1 MNREV
6 VYTPN
11 APIPNGPYVQA
22 IKAKGLVFA
31 TAQVARDPVT
41 GEFVDGTLEEQ
52 FRLSMKNLE
61 AILVAGGSSMAHL
74 VNIKVFYLQ
83 LEDLPTINAVLDEF
97 LTDPPSRSSMAAAFL
112 WKKCRVT
119 VEATGAVI

>member
-1 MNREV
+1 MKREII
-6 VYTPN
+6 YTPN

-22 IKAKGLVFA
+22 IRAKGLVFA

-41 GEFVDGTLEEQ
+41 GVFVDGTLEEQ

-61 AILVAGGSSMAHL
+61 AVLVAGGSGLTNL
-74 VNIKVFYLQ
+74 VNIKIFYLQ

-97 LTDPPSRSSMAAAFL
+97 LTNPPSRSSMAAAFL

-119 VEATGAVI
+119 VEATGALI

>member
-11 APIPNGPYVQA
+11 APIPNASYVQA
-22 IKAKGLVFA
+22 IRAKGLVFA
-31 TAQVARDPVT
+31 TAQVSRDPVT
-41 GEFVDGTLEEQ
+41 GDFVDGTLEEQ

-61 AILVAGGSSMAHL
+61 AILVAGGSSMANL
-74 VNIKVFYLQ
+74 VNIKIFYLQ

-97 LTDPPSRSSMAAAFL
+97 LIDPPSRSSMAAAFL
-112 WKKCRVT
+112 WKKCKVT